1 MRPNVLRLG
10 LSLVLLLGPSIIV
23 SASPQAVSAAPSKPN
38 VVIILT
44 DDQRYDT
51 LWAMPHVQ
59 KDLVGKGMQFNQG
72 FVVNSLC
79 CPSRTSILTGN
90 YSHTTQVW
98 KDSPPYGGFQTF
110 LDTGDDQS
118 TLATWLH
125 RDGYRTALFGKY
137 LNGYYDQASAGYIP
151 PGWDQWNAFDRAS
164 YYNYRLFV
172 HNNLR
177 QFGSHPSDYS
187 TGVLANEATSFIQNT
202 KSPFFMY
209 FAPYAPHR
217 PAVPSNQ
224 FDHRFKGI
232 KPWHPKSYDEHD
244 VSDKPN
250 YISKD
255 ITPFDAAR
263 NKAIQRFRRRQYQT
277 LLSADQ
283 AVGNIVNTLKDTG
296 QLDNT
301 IIFFMSDN
309 GIAWGE
315 NRWTSKKVP
324 YEPSIRIPYVVRYD
338 PLTHSTNKVDQTD
351 MVLNIDVAPTI
362 VQLAGAKAPS
372 MDGQSLVPLLD
383 GSADT
388 WRTDFLI
395 EHMSKNQKQAPP
407 TYCAVR
413 SEQYI
418 YVYYATGE
426 EELYN
431 LQQDPEELRNQVN
444 NPNLD
449 LVRTTM
455 QSRLKDLCNPH
466 PPGLHIHSGL

>member
-1 MRPNVLRLG
+1 MKRTVLRLG
-10 LSLVLLLGPSIIV
+10 LSSVLLLGPSIFV
-23 SASPQAVSAAPSKPN
+23 SGGPQAASAAPGKPN

-98 KDSPPYGGFQTF
+98 KDSPPYGGFETF
-110 LDTGDDQS
+110 TNTGDDQS

-137 LNGYYDQASAGYIP
+137 LNGYLDQASAGYIP
-151 PGWDQWNAFDRAS
+151 PGWDQWNAFDRAG

-172 HNNLR
+172 HKDLR
-177 QFGSHPSDYS
+177 RFGDHPSDYS
-187 TGVLANEATSFIQNT
+187 TNVLSGEATSFIKDT
-202 KSPFFMY
+202 KGPFFMY

-217 PAVPSNQ
+217 PAVASKQ
-224 FDHRFKGI
+224 FHGAFKHI
-232 KPWHPKSYDEHD
+232 KKWRPKNYNEGD
-244 VSDKPN
+244 VSDKPKF
-250 YISKD
+250 IRRG
-255 ITPFDAAR
+255 TPRLDEAR
-263 NKAIQRFRRRQYQT
+263 SRAIDRFRIRQYRT
-277 LLSADQ
+277 LLSADH
-283 AVGNIVNTLKDTG
+283 AVGDIVSTLQDTG

-309 GIAWGE
+309 GLSWGE
-315 NRWTSKKVP
+315 NRWTSKKVA

-338 PLTHSTNKVDQTD
+338 PITHSANEIDQTD

-362 VQLAGAKAPS
+362 VQLTGAQAPA

-383 GSADT
+383 GSAGS

-395 EHMSKNQKQAPP
+395 EHMAKNHAQPPP

-413 SEQYI
+413 SEQYL

-431 LQQDPEELRNQVN
+431 LQRDPGELRNQVK
-444 NPNLD
+444 NPELD
-449 LVRTTM
+449 IVRTTM
-455 QSRLKDLCNPH
+455 QSRLKDLCDPH

>member
-1 MRPNVLRLG
+1 MKRNVLRLG
-10 LSLVLLLGPSIIV
+10 LSLILLLGPSTFM
-23 SASPQAVSAAPSKPN
+23 SGGPQAASAAPTKPN
-38 VVIILT
+38 VVIIVT

-51 LWAMPHVQ
+51 LWAMPNVQ

-72 FVVNSLC
+72 FVTNSLC

-90 YSHTTQVW
+90 YSHTTQIW
-98 KDSPPYGGFQTF
+98 KDSPPYGGFEWFTN
-110 LDTGDDQS
+110 TGDDQS
-118 TLATWLH
+118 TLATWLR

-137 LNGYYDQASAGYIP
+137 LNGYLDQASAGYIP
-151 PGWDQWNAFDRAS
+151 PGWDRWNAFDRAG

-172 HNNLR
+172 HNSLR
-177 QFGSHPSDYS
+177 QFGDRSSDYS
-187 TGVLANEATSFIQNT
+187 TGVLANEATSFIRDT
-202 KSPFFMY
+202 KNPFFMY

-217 PAVPSNQ
+217 PAVASKQ
-224 FDHRFKGI
+224 FNGTFKHI
-232 KPWHPKSYDEHD
+232 KDWRPQSYNEKD
-244 VSDKPN
+244 VKDKPQF
-250 YISKD
+250 IQD
-255 ITPFDAAR
+255 IDRFDR
-263 NKAIQRFRRRQYQT
+263 KRQESIQRFRVRQYRT
-277 LLSADQ
+277 LLSADR

-309 GIAWGE
+309 GLAWGE
-315 NRWTSKKVP
+315 NRWTSKKVA

-338 PLTHSTNKVDQTD
+338 PLTHSANKVDQTD

-362 VQLAGAKAPS
+362 AELTGANAPA

-395 EHMSKNQKQAPP
+395 EHMAKNQRQPPP

-413 SEQYI
+413 SEQYL

-431 LQQDPEELRNQVN
+431 LQRDPGELRNQIN
-444 NPNLD
+444 NPDLD
-449 LVRTTM
+449 LTRTTM
-455 QSRLKDLCNPH
+455 QSRLKELCKPH
-466 PPGLHIHSGL
+466 PPGLHISSGL